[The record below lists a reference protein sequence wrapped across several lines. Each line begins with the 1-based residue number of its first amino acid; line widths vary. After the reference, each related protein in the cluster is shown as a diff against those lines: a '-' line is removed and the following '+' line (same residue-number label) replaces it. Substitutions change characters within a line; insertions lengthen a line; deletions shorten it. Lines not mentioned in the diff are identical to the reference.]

1 VRLFEDAEVLNSL
14 ISMLYPVTPEIPL
27 CSDNILTLLAAA
39 AKYDMDAV
47 QSSIRAEVSRRGSLS
62 PTGVV
67 VFRVY
72 AIACSKGLVPEV
84 ATAARLTLG
93 FPLTFES
100 LGDSLRLF
108 ESWALR
114 DLVDFRL
121 RSLRNFCLNWNLLS
135 DCRGPSKIWVGCNT
149 ATGPWGSYSLPFWL
163 QNYLRLE
170 IIIADSP
177 YRLRS
182 RPVNRFSMTI
192 PTSAELCDK
201 YLKGLQG
208 HVKEKDCLFCM
219 KVHILEGEIFCA
231 KMGDISAQAWNVPM
245 LEKPGT
251 PKAV

>member
-1 VRLFEDAEVLNSL
+1 
-14 ISMLYPVTPEIPL
+14 MLYPVTPEIPL
-27 CSDNILTLLAAA
+27 CSDNILILLAAA

-47 QSSIRAEVSRRGSLS
+47 QSFIRAEVSRRGLLS
-62 PTGVV
+62 PTGVE

-72 AIACSKGLVPEV
+72 AVACSKGLIPEV

-100 LGDSLRLF
+100 LGDLLRLF

-149 ATGPWGSYSLPFWL
+149 ATGPQGSYSLPFWL
-163 QNYLRLE
+163 QNYLLLE
-170 IIIADSP
+170 LIVADRP
-177 YRLRS
+177 YWQ
-182 RPVNRFSMTI
+182 RPVNRFSLTI

-219 KVHILEGEIFCA
+219 KVHILEGKSFCA
-231 KMGDISAQAWNVPM
+231 KIGDISAQAWNVPM
-245 LEKPGT
+245 WEEKPGT